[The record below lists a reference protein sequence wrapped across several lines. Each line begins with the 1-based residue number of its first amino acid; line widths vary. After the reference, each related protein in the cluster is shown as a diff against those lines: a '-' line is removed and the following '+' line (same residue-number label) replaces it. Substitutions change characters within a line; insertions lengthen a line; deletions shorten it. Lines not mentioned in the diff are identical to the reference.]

1 MKKIAILT
9 TGGTIAG
16 KITPNGYKA
25 AVLSGNELVSNL
37 LNLEPNL
44 IKFAQISCVEVCNVA
59 SQDMSENLLFKLAQ
73 MAQNA
78 LIDNDGIVI
87 LHGTDTLEESAY
99 FLNLVLNT
107 KKPVVLT
114 GSMRPSDDPSWDGAN
129 NIIDAIIIA
138 SSDQAIK
145 KGVLVVFN
153 GEIHSSR
160 EISKT
165 HTINLNA
172 FSSLNTGKIGV
183 VGKFD
188 KNIQKCVKIY
198 LNPLRK
204 HTFLSDFHNIK
215 SLAKVALIYAYQD
228 FDLDFDL
235 SKFDGIVV
243 AGLGNG
249 NLNQKLLADLKR
261 LENSGKIVILSSRT
275 GSGNLTQNGE
285 NSDFIIADNL
295 NPQKARILLACIL
308 AKTKDV
314 NLIKS
319 YFDEY

>member
-25 AVLSGNELVSNL
+25 AVLNGNELVSNL

-44 IKFAQISCVEVCNVA
+44 IKFAQISCIEVCKIA
-59 SQDMSENLLFKLAQ
+59 SQDMSENLLFKLAR
-73 MAQNA
+73 MTQNA
-78 LIDNDGIVI
+78 LKDYDGIVI

-99 FLNLVLNT
+99 FLNLVLDT

-129 NIIDAIIIA
+129 NIIDAIITA
-138 SSDQAIK
+138 SSKNAWQ

-165 HTINLNA
+165 HTTNLNA

-183 VGKFD
+183 VGKF
-188 KNIQKCVKIY
+188 NQKKEAKIY

-204 HTFLSDFHNIK
+204 HTFLSEFHNIK
-215 SLAKVALIYAYQD
+215 KLSKVALIYAYQD

-249 NLNQKLLADLKR
+249 NLNKKLLANLKQFQ
-261 LENSGKIVILSSRT
+261 NSGKIVIISSRT

-285 NSDFIIADNL
+285 NSDFIKADNL

-308 AKTKDV
+308 AKTKDI